1 MHRLVPV
8 TGIEEL
14 GPYWKN
20 VARGRRFHLQSVAR
34 RPRTAAISRVEQ
46 EVQRLGG
53 FVLDFKAFSDLSLNL
68 TVELGGDGVVAL
80 VDALTALGWPVELE
94 PGRDAMLGC
103 AGERLE
109 GTVQVT
115 FPEGDGAL
123 AHPQPAVPG

>member
-1 MHRLVPV
+1 V

-14 GPYWKN
+14 GPYWKAI
-20 VARGRRFHLQSVAR
+20 ARGRRFHLQAVAR
-34 RPRTAAISRVEQ
+34 EPRTAAISRLE
-46 EVQRLGG
+46 EAVQRRGG
-53 FVLDFKAFSDLSLNL
+53 FVLDFKAFSDLSINL
-68 TVELGGDGVVAL
+68 IVELAGEGVVAL
-80 VDALTALGWPVELE
+80 VDWLESLGWPVELE
-94 PGRDAMLGC
+94 PGRDALLAC

>member
-1 MHRLVPV
+1 M

-14 GPYWKN
+14 GPYWKAI
-20 VARGRRFHLQSVAR
+20 ARGRRFHLQAVAPE
-34 RPRTAAISRVEQ
+34 PRTAAISRVE
-46 EVQRLGG
+46 EAVQRLGG

-68 TVELGGDGVVAL
+68 IVELDGDGVVAL
-80 VDALTALGWPVELE
+80 VDAVAALGWPVELE
-94 PGRDAMLGC
+94 PGRDALV
-103 AGERLE
+103 ARAAERLE